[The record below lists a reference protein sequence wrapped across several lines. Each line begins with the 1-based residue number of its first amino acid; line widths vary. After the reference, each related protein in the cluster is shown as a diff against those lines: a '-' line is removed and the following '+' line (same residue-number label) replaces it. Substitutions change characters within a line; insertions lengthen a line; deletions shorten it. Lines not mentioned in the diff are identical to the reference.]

1 MAIQEIF
8 KSLGA
13 TYEPTNAYSFEFR
26 TVKGGFIT
34 EVFMILPP
42 ESYEVVE
49 PTRSQLTKTIGGG
62 YLNDYGSDFKQITIQ
77 GNLHFFYS
85 GSPSNKGE
93 TFTRGDDFINGFE
106 EFIKLRFLVS
116 RYRDYTMTPGS
127 KMGKLTVPTA
137 LASNPQLFPVLA
149 LANKVRTNL
158 AQNKNA
164 TYDEIQ
170 MFWHAYDDDD
180 HFKVR
185 VSEFKS
191 SRSKADPFSIDYT
204 ISLEAYE
211 VDGNRSGFSN
221 SPITRRKKV
230 SVKEQ
235 ARKIYLYTGDIAPDL
250 APDVLPVQTIDGI
263 TTVPA
268 IPSGQGV

>member
-8 KSLGA
+8 KALGS

-34 EVFMILPP
+34 EIFMLLPP
-42 ESYEVVE
+42 ESYKVTE
-49 PTRSQLTKTIGGG
+49 PTRSNLTKTIGGG
-62 YLNDYGSDFKQITIQ
+62 YLKDFGSDFKDISIQ
-77 GNLHFFYS
+77 GSSHFFYL

-93 TFTRGDDFINGFE
+93 SFTQNDDYINGFE
-106 EFIKLRFLVS
+106 EFMKLRFMIS

-127 KMGKLTVPTA
+127 GLGKLVVPTVFG
-137 LASNPQLFPVLA
+137 SNPSLYPVLA

-170 MFWHAYDDDD
+170 LFWHSYDDDD

-185 VSEFKS
+185 VSSFES
-191 SRSKADPFSIDYT
+191 ERSKSDPFTVNFSIG
-204 ISLEAYE
+204 LEAFE

-221 SPITRRKKV
+221 SPISRRKKV

-235 ARKIYLYTGDIAPDL
+235 LRKIYLYQGTL
-250 APDVLPVQTIDGI
+250 SVETAPDVLPVQTYDGVLS
-263 TTVPA
+263 VPGM
-268 IPSGQGV
+268 PTGT